1 MKDLRVAGGGAGQQT
16 FLVLS
21 HQPLVGVCSHVA
33 SHIVLGPGLQPGL
46 KASVQASVDPL
57 VGLKEMSTTQFSY
70 WDATSKCDKT
80 GTETFVL
87 KVQLA
92 CHRDK
97 NLYIYCTN

>member
-33 SHIVLGPGLQPGL
+33 SHIFLGPGLQPGL

-70 WDATSKCDKT
+70 WDARYRNICTKGSVSMSPRQKPIH
-80 GTETFVL
+80 VL
-87 KVQLA
+87 
-92 CHRDK
+92 
-97 NLYIYCTN
+97 Y